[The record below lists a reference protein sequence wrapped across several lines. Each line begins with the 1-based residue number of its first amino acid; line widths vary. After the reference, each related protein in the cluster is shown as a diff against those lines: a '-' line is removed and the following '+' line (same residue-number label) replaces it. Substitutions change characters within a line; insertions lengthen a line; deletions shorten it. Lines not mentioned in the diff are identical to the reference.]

1 MLDPIVQ
8 SAFVILI
15 AWLLKL
21 AAAAAGFPIDD
32 TVLNTIAAAIVAF
45 ILSKLGVPIVRGILP
60 GAAKRGLISQGK
72 EE

>member
-1 MLDPIVQ
+1 
-8 SAFVILI
+8 
-15 AWLLKL
+15 
-21 AAAAAGFPIDD
+21 
-32 TVLNTIAAAIVAF
+32 VAF